1 MCELPRLDWFH
12 YNAPRDRSAGDDA
25 GWGCVYRAAQ
35 NAALAVGARVP
46 SMATMIARLGGY
58 GALRQRHAQLWIEP
72 AQAAR
77 ALEALAPEIR
87 ARPFVV
93 GPRGRHWFQTTE
105 PSDYETFTPAM
116 VVDAMRRSNRW
127 AIVVDDGIMG
137 TTWVP
142 CGNTVVEIDPH
153 VRSQDALHMRLHV
166 MDGPS
171 LRARLD
177 VGLMGAFVT
186 LRDLPLP

>member
-1 MCELPRLDWFH
+1 MCELPRSDWLH
-12 YNAPRDRSAGDDA
+12 YNAPRDRSAGDDG

-46 SMATMIARLGGY
+46 SMAMMIARLGGFST
-58 GALRQRHAQLWIEP
+58 LRERHPSLWIEP

-77 ALEALAPEIR
+77 ALEALSPEVR

-93 GPRGRHWFQTTE
+93 GPRGPHWFQTTE
-105 PSDYETFTPAM
+105 PSDYETLTPGM
-116 VVDAMRRSNRW
+116 ILDAIGSLNRW
-127 AIVVDDGIMG
+127 AIVVDNGIAG
-137 TTWVP
+137 STWVP

-153 VRSQDALHMRLHV
+153 VRSQEALRMLLHV

-171 LRARLD
+171 LRARLG
-177 VGLMGAFVT
+177 VGFMGALVT
-186 LRDLPLP
+186 LRDSPPS